1 MGYSYWVR
9 LVVFM
14 LCSIEVPVIHWE
26 PSMTFH
32 NKVTNDKQVFCSVI
46 TFSPCS
52 DCGLH
57 RASWHEI
64 SRRVNIWNTLLISG
78 ISATHSCL

>member
-1 MGYSYWVR
+1 M
-9 LVVFM
+9 VFM

-57 RASWHEI
+57 HALSGMRLAEE
-64 SRRVNIWNTLLISG
+64 LISG
-78 ISATHSCL
+78 TLRYYLEFLQLTAVCSRDRICS